1 LRILE
6 ENISKI
12 AVPIIMG
19 DKAYISKKLQKQAKL
34 QAKKIIT
41 P

>member
-1 LRILE
+1 LE

-12 AVPIIMG
+12 TAPVIMG
-19 DKAYISKKLQKQAKL
+19 DKAYISKKLQ
-34 QAKKIIT
+34 AKKIIT